1 MANMFYLN
9 LTLTLGVI
17 GDIMEHSLLINYLIV
32 ASNNIHDSAGIA
44 LFASCAWTVMVFIN
58 NNFEPDNEPKSYKPS
73 LIGCIISAILI
84 SVVPTVS
91 ALEKETPQKL
101 QIETRCR

>member
-1 MANMFYLN
+1 MFYQN
-9 LTLTLGVI
+9 ITLTLGVI

-32 ASNNIHDSAGIA
+32 TSNNIHTCAGIA
-44 LFASCAWTVMVFIN
+44 LLAICIWIVIVFIN
-58 NNFEPDNEPKSYKPS
+58 NNCEPDNEPKSYKPP
-73 LIGCIISAILI
+73 LIGCIISAILL